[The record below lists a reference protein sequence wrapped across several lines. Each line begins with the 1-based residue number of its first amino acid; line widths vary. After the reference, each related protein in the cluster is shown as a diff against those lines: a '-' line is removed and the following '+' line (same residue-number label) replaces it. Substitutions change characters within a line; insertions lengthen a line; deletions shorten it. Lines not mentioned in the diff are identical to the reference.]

1 MAQPLTAIERRI
13 YNYLVD
19 YLKRETHQPS
29 IREIGEQ
36 FGIRSTKTVTE
47 HIQALQRKGY
57 IDRVPSRSRA
67 LKIHGLN
74 LSAATYTVPLYRS
87 GRDGQTE
94 EVETRFDL
102 DRALAC
108 SPDCYLVR
116 ADGDGA
122 RELGVLCGDLV
133 LVDPSAVPGARD
145 TRVYET
151 GGRLELCAGGDHD
164 TSPSTTSSDGNGS
177 RSVRRLLGV
186 ARAVLRVL
194 PRA

>member
-67 LKIHGLN
+67 LKIRGLN
-74 LSAATYTVPLYRS
+74 LSATTYTVPLYRS
-87 GRDGQTE
+87 DQDGQRG
-94 EVETRFDL
+94 EVEARFDL

-108 SPDCYLVR
+108 SPDCFLVR
-116 ADGDGA
+116 ADGDGT

-133 LVDPSAVPGARD
+133 LVDPSASPGARD
-145 TRVYET
+145 TRVYEC
-151 GGRLELCAGGDHD
+151 GGRLELRADGEDE
-164 TSPSTTSSDGNGS
+164 TSPSSHSDGNGS
-177 RSVRRLLGV
+177 RSASRLLGV

-194 PRA
+194 PRT